1 MDGLRQAALLHGL
14 EVPGT
19 QSNKRI
25 KTQTYRSIKATVL
38 FLQKGFQLSAFLLTS
53 VRGQIAFLFTIS
65 FDRDHVLHKTAMMH
79 ALIEQKNPSRK
90 KTVSLFT
97 HPHVFPIQDKTK

>member
-53 VRGQIAFLFTIS
+53 VRGQITFLFTIS

-79 ALIEQKNPSRK
+79 ALIEQKKSIQKENRVIIYSPSCF
-90 KTVSLFT
+90 SNSG
-97 HPHVFPIQDKTK
+97 